1 MAYIES
7 IFQKEFQNNNYL
19 TLNLVFAFFP
29 ISFIIGSFVVNLNLL
44 IFCCLGIY
52 YLRSKIFKTKFDLS
66 IKVIFLFFIVI
77 LFSTSLSFIKTL
89 YFEGFDQASLERLF
103 KSILFFRFFLLLIVI
118 YLLNKFDILNF
129 KYFFITGALSCVILS
144 ADIIYQY
151 IFGFDII
158 GLKGNYLDN
167 HGFFGDEH
175 IAGGYIQR
183 FAFFSIFFNILFFK
197 NTKYIRFISTTFI
210 ICILTAGIFFSGNR
224 MPLILF
230 LFGLMLIFFFKI
242 EIKRVL
248 LTSFTIL
255 LIIFQITILS
265 NEKYMF
271 YLYNSFH
278 SFKESIKSIASVT
291 TPEKM
296 FWTWTGRGEI
306 PMKSGKVE
314 GGDDIRTK
322 THFINV
328 EYVTPHKRL
337 FLTAIETWKL
347 NKIFGNG
354 IKSFRVDCWK
364 LEGREDVYL
373 GEDLMPG
380 KKNLLCSNHPH
391 NYYFEIL
398 TETGVVGLFM
408 TLILAVFLI
417 IFIIKNYKHVSNI
430 SPGHLIILSALISLI
445 LETLPIRSTGSL
457 FTTNNFTYLVLIAS
471 ILISYEKILKI
482 DNLK

>member
-1 MAYIES
+1 MAYIQS

-19 TLNLVFAFFP
+19 TLNFVFAFFP

-44 IFCCLGIY
+44 LFCCLGIY
-52 YLRSKIFKTKFDLS
+52 YLKSKIFRTKFDLS
-66 IKVIFLFFIVI
+66 IKVIFLFFIII

-89 YFEGFDQASLERLF
+89 YFEGFDYASLERLF
-103 KSILFFRFFLLLIVI
+103 KSILFFRFFLLLIII
-118 YLLNKFDILNF
+118 YLLSKFDILNF
-129 KYFFITGALSCVILS
+129 NYFFITAALSCVILS

-151 IFGFDII
+151 IFGYDII

-183 FAFFSIFFNILFFK
+183 FAFFAIFLNIIFFK
-197 NTKYIRFISTTFI
+197 NTKYLRFMSTTI
-210 ICILTAGIFFSGNR
+210 LICILIAGIFFSGNR

-230 LFGLMLIFFFKI
+230 LFGLFLIFFSKI
-242 EIKRVL
+242 EIKKIL
-248 LTSFTIL
+248 LTSFTII
-255 LIIFQITILS
+255 LIIFQFSILS

-271 YLYNSFH
+271 YLSGSYH
-278 SFKESIKSIASVT
+278 SLKESIKSIASLT
-291 TPEKM
+291 TPERMIWK
-296 FWTWTGRGEI
+296 WTGRGEI

-322 THFINV
+322 THFMNV

-337 FLTAIETWKL
+337 FMTAIETWKL

-364 LEGREDVYL
+364 LDGRDDIYL
-373 GEDLMPG
+373 GEDIMPG
-380 KKNLLCSNHPH
+380 KRNLLCSNHPH

-398 TETGVVGLFM
+398 TETGIVGFFI
-408 TLILAVFLI
+408 TLTLAVLLI
-417 IFIIKNYKHVSNI
+417 IFIIKNYKHISNI
-430 SPGHLIILSALISLI
+430 NLEHLIILSALISLV
-445 LETLPIRSTGSL
+445 LETFPIRSTGSL
-457 FTTNNFTYLVLIAS
+457 FTTNNFTYLILISS

-482 DNLK
+482 DNLR